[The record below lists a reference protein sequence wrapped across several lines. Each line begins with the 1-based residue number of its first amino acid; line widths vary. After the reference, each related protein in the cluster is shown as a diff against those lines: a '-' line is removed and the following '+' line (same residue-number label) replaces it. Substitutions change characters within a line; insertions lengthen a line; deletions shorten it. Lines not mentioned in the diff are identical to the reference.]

1 MQRRK
6 FVAATGT
13 AVVATLA
20 GCSGGGGGDDGGG
33 DDGGSGSGP
42 GVVVETYINALD
54 SSDIEQI
61 ESLIHS
67 ESDLS
72 GEYES
77 EETAALLEEV
87 DFSIDSIEVVE
98 QGDEMATVE
107 ATVTTSGMGEE
118 QTETQEMELRK
129 EDGDWKIYTESAMG
143 S

>member
-77 EETAALLEEV
+77 EETAALLEDI